1 MPKATVQA
9 VKSQELQCVKFRG
22 AKKKHF
28 PLLKQM
34 SIWMGHCS
42 WHSVIGGSS
51 DFFDEIVNVQV
62 VC

>member
-34 SIWMGHCS
+34 SI
-42 WHSVIGGSS
+42 
-51 DFFDEIVNVQV
+51 
-62 VC
+62 